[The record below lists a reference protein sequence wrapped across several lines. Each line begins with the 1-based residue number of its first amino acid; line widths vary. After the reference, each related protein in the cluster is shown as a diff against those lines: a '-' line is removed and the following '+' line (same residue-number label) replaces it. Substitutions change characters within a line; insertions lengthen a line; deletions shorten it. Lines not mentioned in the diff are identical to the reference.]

1 MRIRHPPRYR
11 ASIQDTD
18 VSKIFVITL
27 LENKVVIDGLA
38 SSDGFSLLAFQ
49 GVGSSKHSSDHIR
62 PIVRWTLTRTGAQKV
77 VYPRN
82 QMGQV
87 RVGNPI
93 LSLGQL

>member
-1 MRIRHPPRYR
+1 MALLHLMDFPCLLSKVLGPVSIRL
-11 ASIQDTD
+11 IT
-18 VSKIFVITL
+18 FV
-27 LENKVVIDGLA
+27 
-38 SSDGFSLLAFQ
+38 
-49 GVGSSKHSSDHIR
+49 
-62 PIVRWTLTRTGAQKV
+62 TLTRTGSQKV

>member
-1 MRIRHPPRYR
+1 MALLHLMDFPCLLSKVLGPVSIRL
-11 ASIQDTD
+11 IT
-18 VSKIFVITL
+18 FVQ
-27 LENKVVIDGLA
+27 
-38 SSDGFSLLAFQ
+38 SSN
-49 GVGSSKHSSDHIR
+49 R
-62 PIVRWTLTRTGAQKV
+62 TLTRTGSQKV